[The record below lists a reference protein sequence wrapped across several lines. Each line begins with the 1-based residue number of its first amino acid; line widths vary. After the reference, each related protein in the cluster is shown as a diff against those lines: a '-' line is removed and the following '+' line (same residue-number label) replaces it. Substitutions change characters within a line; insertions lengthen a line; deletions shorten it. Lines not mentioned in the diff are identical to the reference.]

1 MALSKRSIQVVVI
14 LTFVVFI
21 AFFHSVSMQDSWRGS
36 PQRIGLGKTPGLAPP
51 PASGRIGD
59 NTSIDELQDPAP
71 SNAQSAFH
79 PGIVKRPG
87 TNYSHVVVVPRMQED
102 DIGWMD
108 AELPEIEFIVYT
120 ADDPKAPLH
129 PPKNKGHEV
138 MIYLTYIIDNYS
150 NLPDIITF
158 MHAHRWTH
166 HNNELLGSDAVQ
178 MIPAVSFERVT
189 REGYMNL
196 RCHWDPGCPEWLF
209 PSNTEESLKKQE
221 EPYVAKAWNELH
233 PFDPIPHVLAQPCC
247 AQFAVSKERIHSVP
261 LHRFV
266 FYRDWMLHTP
276 LSDYVSGRIWEY
288 TWQFV
293 FTGQNTL
300 CPAEHI
306 CYCDGFGVCFGGEA
320 EYDDYFE
327 LQRKKRESQKELDK
341 WHSRMAVVKEAEIRY
356 GAEHAGSLE
365 PPERGRDVYLKDHIE
380 ALERESENRMID
392 AKERGKNPQA
402 RAKEA
407 GRKWEE
413 GDGF

>member
-1 MALSKRSIQVVVI
+1 MALPKRYLHVVVV
-14 LTFVVFI
+14 LTFVVFTV
-21 AFFHSVSMQDSWRGS
+21 FFHSVSMQDSWRGS

-51 PASGRIGD
+51 PASGRIG
-59 NTSIDELQDPAP
+59 NNSYKGERQDPAP
-71 SNAQSAFH
+71 SIAQSAFH
-79 PGIVKRPG
+79 PGIVKPPG
-87 TNYSHVVVVPRMQED
+87 SKYSHVVVVPRMQED
-102 DIGWMD
+102 DIGWMN

-120 ADDPKAPLH
+120 ADDLKAPLH

-150 NLPDIITF
+150 ILPEIITF

-178 MIPAVSFERVT
+178 MISALSFERVA

-209 PSNTEESLKKQE
+209 PSNTEETLKKQE

-247 AQFAVSKERIHSVP
+247 AQFAVSKERIRSIP
-261 LHRFV
+261 LQRFV
-266 FYRDWMLHTP
+266 FYRDWMLRTA
-276 LSDYVSGRIWEY
+276 LSDYISGRIWEY

-306 CYCDGFGVCFGGEA
+306 CYCDGFGVCFGGQA

-327 LQRKKRESQKELDK
+327 LQRKKRESQEELDK
-341 WHSRMAVVKEAEIRY
+341 WRSKTADIKEAEIRY
-356 GAEHAGSLE
+356 GAEHAASLE
-365 PPERGRDVYLKDHIE
+365 LPERGRDVYLEDHIE
-380 ALERESENRMID
+380 ALERESENRLID

-402 RAKEA
+402 RAEEA

-413 GDGF
+413 GGGF